1 MSLREEINIAR
12 TTAMKQKDS
21 AALQVLR
28 LLFSEIKNKEI
39 EMQKELS
46 DEEVMAVVK
55 TQVKRLKDA
64 ADDFAAGG
72 RDDLAQQNEVEI
84 KILSTYLPSQM
95 SDDEICAIIAS
106 VMEQLGDNKNMGQIM
121 GQVMAKA
128 NGAADG
134 NRVRELVQAVLK

>member
-1 MSLREEINIAR
+1 MSLREEIITAR

-21 AALQVLR
+21 AALSVLR
-28 LLFSEIKNKEI
+28 VLFSEIKNKEI
-39 EMQKELS
+39 DTKQELS

-64 ADDFAAGG
+64 QKEFAAAG
-72 RDDLAQQNEVEI
+72 RDELAAQNQSEI
-84 KILSTYLPSQM
+84 DILSTYLPEQM
-95 SDDEICAIIAS
+95 SEDEIRAIIKA
-106 VMEQLGDNKNMGQIM
+106 VMESLGDNPNMGQIM

-134 NRVRELVQAVLK
+134 NRVRELVQEALS